1 MPLDDFLPMPPSEGP
16 PLPKKLGIRWP
27 AEMAPLSKAVK
38 FPVILKSEKEVL
50 ELANEIREARD
61 IKYRARKARRIAAYI
76 GKLRESPD

>member
-1 MPLDDFLPMPPSEGP
+1 
-16 PLPKKLGIRWP
+16 
-27 AEMAPLSKAVK
+27 MAPLSKAVK